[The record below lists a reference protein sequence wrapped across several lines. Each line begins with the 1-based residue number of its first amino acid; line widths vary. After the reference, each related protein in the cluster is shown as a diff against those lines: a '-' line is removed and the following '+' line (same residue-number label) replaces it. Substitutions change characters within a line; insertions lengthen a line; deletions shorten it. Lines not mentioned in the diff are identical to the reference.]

1 MREEDT
7 PIYTSSRSRRH
18 LGQPGQGRRL
28 PVLLLLLVAA
38 LATGVV
44 VFVAGAGGDS
54 EAPSG
59 QVVIVRGEEP
69 MLEASAERLRSA
81 APSELKK
88 RLAPLLGT
96 RTEERRGRTR
106 VVLKTDRRKLV
117 ARVRAAA
124 DDGEGRVVI
133 PERPVSAST
142 RLPIVRQALRNN
154 CETAALSMLLAG
166 EGFGGDQLAL
176 QRQLKKSRPLD
187 PRQDARGE
195 MVWGDPDR
203 GFVGRADGGGPAG
216 GYGVYEG
223 PIRALAG
230 SGGVQLEDVGGGR
243 PARIYR
249 RLLAGRPVLVWVGL
263 SEGPYETWRSPE
275 GRPIRG
281 NFGEHTVVL
290 TGIREGK
297 LEVND
302 PLDGQRKTWS
312 REQFEELWPRL
323 GRRALSL

>member
-1 MREEDT
+1 MREEGT
-7 PIYTSSRSRRH
+7 PIYTSARSRRL
-18 LGQPGQGRRL
+18 LGRPARGRTPRF
-28 PVLLLLLVAA
+28 LLALLVVA
-38 LATGVV
+38 LVTGIGVL
-44 VFVAGAGGDS
+44 VASAGGDS

-59 QVVIVRGEEP
+59 QVVIVRGEETV
-69 MLEASAERLRSA
+69 LEASAERLRSA
-81 APSELKK
+81 TPAELKK

-96 RTEERRGRTR
+96 RTERRARTR
-106 VVLKTDRRKLV
+106 IVLKTDRRKLV
-117 ARVRAAA
+117 GRVRAAA

-166 EGFGGDQLAL
+166 EGFAGDQLAL

-223 PIRALAG
+223 PIRALAA
-230 SGGVQLEDVGGGR
+230 SGGVRLEDVGGGR
-243 PARIYR
+243 PERIYR
-249 RLLAGRPVLVWVGL
+249 QLLAGRPVLVWIGL

-275 GRPIRG
+275 GRQVRG

-290 TGIREGK
+290 TGLRKGR

-302 PLDGQRKTWS
+302 PLDGRRKTWS

>member
-1 MREEDT
+1 M
-7 PIYTSSRSRRH
+7 
-18 LGQPGQGRRL
+18 

-96 RTEERRGRTR
+96 RTERRGRTR
-106 VVLKTDRRKLV
+106 VVLKTDRRKLL

-154 CETAALSMLLAG
+154 CETAALSMLLARK
-166 EGFGGDQLAL
+166 GFASDQLAL
-176 QRQLKKSRPLD
+176 QRQLEKSRPLD

-230 SGGVQLEDVGGGR
+230 SGGVQLDDVGGGR

-249 RLLAGRPVLVWVGL
+249 RLLAGRPVLVWIGL

-275 GRPIRG
+275 GRLIRG

>member
-1 MREEDT
+1 M
-7 PIYTSSRSRRH
+7 
-18 LGQPGQGRRL
+18 

-96 RTEERRGRTR
+96 RTERRGRTR
-106 VVLKTDRRKLV
+106 VVLRTDRRKLV

-166 EGFGGDQLAL
+166 EGFADDQLAL
-176 QRQLKKSRPLD
+176 QRQLKKSRPLE